1 MSTAIPYQQLA
12 NAAMMLHLA
21 IVMFVI
27 GGLVLI
33 VAGNWL
39 KWRWVNKLWFR
50 IVHLGTIAMVVAE
63 SWFKLPCPVTTLESW
78 LRSKAGETAYQEDFI
93 EHWLQTILYID
104 APAWAFDFAYTIFGL
119 LVVAA
124 WWYFPPRTRSYGE
137 SR

>member
-1 MSTAIPYQQLA
+1 MSETLPYQQLA
-12 NAAMMLHLA
+12 NAAMVLHLA
-21 IVMFVI
+21 IVAFVI
-27 GGLVLI
+27 GGLVL
-33 VAGNWL
+33 VVVGNWL
-39 KWRWVNKLWFR
+39 KWPWVNTLWFR
-50 IVHLGTIAMVVAE
+50 IVHLATIAMVVAE
-63 SWFKLPCPVTTLESW
+63 SWFNLPCPVTVLESW
-78 LRSKAGETAYQEDFI
+78 LRSKAGETTYQQDFI